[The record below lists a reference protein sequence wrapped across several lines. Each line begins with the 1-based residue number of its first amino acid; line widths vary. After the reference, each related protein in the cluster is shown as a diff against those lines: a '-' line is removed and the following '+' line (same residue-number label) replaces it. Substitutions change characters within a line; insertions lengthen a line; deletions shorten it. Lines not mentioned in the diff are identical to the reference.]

1 MSSPNR
7 AEDLSKAVG
16 DLNEVVAAVAIAS
29 TLDQDSALRRKLRRF
44 ADCPDDQPLN
54 LELPVGSAGLQLRP
68 DGSLHP
74 VRAGE
79 VEATTNFDAL
89 ILENP
94 DLQHMIELAR
104 PRITENVRAAILP
117 FLFPGALPSREEFIR
132 LERWAPL
139 IEVPAY
145 RFSARAVGELNSWR
159 ASALVEAQ
167 EDIRDKE
174 TVLEKYY
181 ALTHTVAHL
190 TLLCSGPG
198 ATPWLSDMA
207 KSISWT
213 SWTPT
218 FPLVRERTLWLAAAA
233 ARSAIAFGAEVVDR
247 YVDVLG
253 RATHV
258 TQLFD
263 ALFGLTAIGLSDRN
277 VRDRIAGHI
286 AAEENVA
293 TRRLMIGA
301 EFAEAAYRSA
311 TNCLSLSEGDAPDD
325 HDFLDRLS
333 WRPASLRGLGTP
345 EAFRLDPTDI
355 DETGQMIGFRAL
367 PHILRA
373 KIPFHYPVRPRAH
386 APLLP
391 ALEEMPGLLTRAW
404 GTQGQTPRTI
414 H

>member
-1 MSSPNR
+1 MTIPNR
-7 AEDLSKAVG
+7 VEDLSKAAG
-16 DLNEVVAAVAIAS
+16 DVNEVVAAVAIAS
-29 TLDQDSALRRKLRRF
+29 TLDQDSALRRKLRRY
-44 ADCPDDQPLN
+44 ADCADDQPLN

-68 DGSLHP
+68 DGSIHP
-74 VRAGE
+74 VRAAE
-79 VEATTNFDAL
+79 VQAATNFDKLVAQNL
-89 ILENP
+89 
-94 DLQHMIELAR
+94 DLQRMIELAR
-104 PRITENVRAAILP
+104 PRITESVRAAISP
-117 FLFPGALPSREEFIR
+117 FLLPGVLPSREEYMR

-139 IEVPAY
+139 IERPAY
-145 RFSARAVGELNSWR
+145 RFCARALGELDSWR
-159 ASALVEAQ
+159 APALVEAQ
-167 EDIRDKE
+167 GAIRDRE
-174 TVLEKYY
+174 TALERYY
-181 ALTHTVAHL
+181 ALIHTIAHL
-190 TLLCSGPG
+190 TLLCSGSG

-207 KSISWT
+207 KSFTWT
-213 SWTPT
+213 NWTPT
-218 FPLVRERTLWLAAAA
+218 FPLVRERTVWLAAVA

-247 YVDVLG
+247 YVDVLV

-286 AAEENVA
+286 AAEEKVVS
-293 TRRLMIGA
+293 RRLMIGA

-311 TNCLSLSEGDAPDD
+311 TNCLSLSEGDAPAD
-325 HDFLDRLS
+325 HDLLDRLS

-373 KIPFHYPVRPRAH
+373 KIPFHYPSRPRAH

-391 ALEEMPGLLTRAW
+391 TPEEMPELLTRAW
-404 GTQGQTPRTI
+404 GSRGQTPMTI

>member
-1 MSSPNR
+1 M
-7 AEDLSKAVG
+7 
-16 DLNEVVAAVAIAS
+16 VAAVAIAS
-29 TLDQDSALRRKLRRF
+29 TLDQDSALRRKLRRY

-68 DGSLHP
+68 GGSLHP
-74 VRAGE
+74 VRAA
-79 VEATTNFDAL
+79 EAQAMANFDTL
-89 ILENP
+89 ISQNP
-94 DLQHMIELAR
+94 ELQRMIELAR
-104 PRITENVRAAILP
+104 PRIAESVRAAILP
-117 FLFPGALPSREEFIR
+117 FLVPGALPSREEFIR

-145 RFSARAVGELNSWR
+145 RFCARALGELDSWR
-159 ASALVEAQ
+159 ASALAEAK
-167 EDIRDKE
+167 EDISDRE

-181 ALTHTVAHL
+181 ALIHTIAHL

-198 ATPWLSDMA
+198 ATPWLSDIA
-207 KSISWT
+207 KSFTWKD
-213 SWTPT
+213 WTPT
-218 FPLVRERTLWLAAAA
+218 FPLVRERTIWLAAAA
-233 ARSAIAFGAEVVDR
+233 TRSAIAFGAEVVDR
-247 YVDVLG
+247 YVDVLV

-286 AAEENVA
+286 ADEEKVVP
-293 TRRLMIGA
+293 RRLMIGA

-311 TNCLSLSEGDAPDD
+311 TNCLSLSEGDAPAD
-325 HDFLDRLS
+325 HDLLDHLS

-373 KIPFHYPVRPRAH
+373 KIPFHYPLRPRAH

-391 ALEEMPGLLTRAW
+391 TLEEMPELLTRA
-404 GTQGQTPRTI
+404 
-414 H
+414 

>member
-1 MSSPNR
+1 MQR
-7 AEDLSKAVG
+7 IWG
-16 DLNEVVAAVAIAS
+16 D
-29 TLDQDSALRRKLRRF
+29 TLALRYG
-44 ADCPDDQPLN
+44 Q
-54 LELPVGSAGLQLRP
+54 V
-68 DGSLHP
+68 
-74 VRAGE
+74 
-79 VEATTNFDAL
+79 
-89 ILENP
+89 
-94 DLQHMIELAR
+94 
-104 PRITENVRAAILP
+104 
-117 FLFPGALPSREEFIR
+117 
-132 LERWAPL
+132 
-139 IEVPAY
+139 
-145 RFSARAVGELNSWR
+145 
-159 ASALVEAQ
+159 
-167 EDIRDKE
+167 
-174 TVLEKYY
+174 
-181 ALTHTVAHL
+181 
-190 TLLCSGPG
+190 
-198 ATPWLSDMA
+198 
-207 KSISWT
+207 ISWT

-218 FPLVRERTLWLAAAA
+218 FPLVRERTVWLAAAA

-247 YVDVLG
+247 YVDVLV

-333 WRPASLRGLGTP
+333 WRPASFRGLGTP